1 MILTKTLQKNK
12 KERQT
17 MKKNPYQTNQI
28 GIIKAPGNPS
38 SGDPKATTIKSK
50 GDLRS
55 PKGK

>member
-1 MILTKTLQKNK
+1 LQKIKEGADK
-12 KERQT
+12 K
-17 MKKNPYQTNQI
+17 MKNNPYQTNK
-28 GIIKAPGNPS
+28 GGEIKAPRNPS